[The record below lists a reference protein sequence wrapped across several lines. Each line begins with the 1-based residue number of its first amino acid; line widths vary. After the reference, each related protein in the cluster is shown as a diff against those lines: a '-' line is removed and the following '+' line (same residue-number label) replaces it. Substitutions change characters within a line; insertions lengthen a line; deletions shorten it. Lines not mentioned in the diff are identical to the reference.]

1 MVLELEQNFQ
11 KAVEDV
17 RSINRTPSQETLLI
31 LYSLYKQSIKG
42 DATGKT
48 PYLKGPV
55 AVAKHGAWAALK
67 GTLEEDAMQSY
78 VNLVRDLQ
86 SADVPASFDD
96 KHALAK
102 ELLQKTISQ
111 EEYDEI
117 KELWKKHSLAEDNR
131 DIDGLISTLSEDC
144 VYEIPQKNK
153 IWRGHSGAIEFY
165 NHLLGAFPDVDFRLT
180 NIVIGPQGVVE
191 EARVVGPHEKDWL
204 GYPASGDKI
213 EFQVAIFFPWDA
225 DTRKFK
231 GERIYFHFDESYY
244 QKYNIN
250 P

>member
-1 MVLELEQNFQ
+1 MVSELEQNFQ
-11 KAVEDV
+11 QASEDV
-17 RSINRTPSQETLLI
+17 RNINQTPSQETLLK
-31 LYSLYKQSIKG
+31 LYSLYKQSIEG
-42 DATGKT
+42 DAAGKT

-55 AVAKHGAWAALK
+55 AVAKHGAWAELK
-67 GTLEEDAMQSY
+67 GTSKEDAMQSY
-78 VNLVRDLQ
+78 VNLVRELQ
-86 SADVPASFDD
+86 DTDTPASFDD

-102 ELLQKTISQ
+102 ELLKKPINQ

-117 KELWKKHSLAEDNR
+117 KELWKKHSIAEDNR

-153 IWRGHSGAIEFY
+153 IWHGHSGATEFY
-165 NHLLGAFPDVDFRLT
+165 NDLLSAFPDVDFRLT

-191 EARVVGPHEKDWL
+191 EARVIGTHEKDWL
-204 GYPASGDKI
+204 GFPASGEQI
-213 EFQVAIFFPWDA
+213 EFQVAIFFPWDVS
-225 DTRKFK
+225 TRKFK

-244 QKYNIN
+244 EKYSIN